1 MKTARRRR
9 SMSAAQRRIQE
20 AAVQLFAE
28 KGSTQVSMSEL
39 AQAAGVAR
47 GTVHNNLES
56 TDVFFRQIA
65 NDLATEMYD
74 RITASC
80 EGVTDPAHRLALG
93 VRFYVRRAHAEPHWG
108 RFLLRF
114 AMSEQ
119 SMQSLWMGQPTQD
132 LVDGHKSG
140 KYDFRIDQLPSSVS
154 FMASATLGAIL
165 LVLEGHR
172 TWRDA
177 GSDAVEFC
185 LKSLG
190 VPREEA
196 RRLATMELPAL
207 LDAPASTPR
216 GGKPSAATARRKRG
230 E

>member
-9 SMSAAQRRIQE
+9 SLSAAQRRIQE
-20 AAVQLFAE
+20 AAVRLFAE
-28 KGSTQVSMSEL
+28 QGSTQVTMSEL

-56 TDVFFRQIA
+56 TDAFFRQLA

-80 EGVTDPAHRLALG
+80 EGVTDPAQRLGLG
-93 VRFYVRRAHAEPHWG
+93 VRFYVRRAHEDPHWG

-114 AMSEQ
+114 AMSEP
-119 SMQSLWMGQPTQD
+119 SMQSLWLGQPTQD

-140 KYDFRIDQLPSSVS
+140 KYDFRLDQLPSAVS
-154 FMASATLGAIL
+154 LMASATLGAIR

-196 RRLATMELPAL
+196 RKLATLELPAL
-207 LDAPASTPR
+207 REASPSPPR
-216 GGKPSAATARRKRG
+216 VGRPSPGTTRRKRG